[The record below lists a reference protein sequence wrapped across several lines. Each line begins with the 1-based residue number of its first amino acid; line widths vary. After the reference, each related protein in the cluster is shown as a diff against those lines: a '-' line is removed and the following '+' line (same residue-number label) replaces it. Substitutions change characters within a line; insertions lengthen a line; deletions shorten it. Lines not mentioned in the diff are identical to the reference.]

1 MEDKKRK
8 QPQRPYRNDGYSF
21 GDEDTNEKTRLL
33 GAENVAQLLMI
44 DAYAHPHTWPL
55 KSRATVR
62 ARKLAYRARD
72 LSRQPFSAT
81 VAVVRNKLLGL
92 FRDRETAKA
101 ERAIYINNWL
111 GAVDPNLPLP
121 LRQTRVAGDAA
132 LIAHSPKFYPGKIT
146 FIRAGKTGP
155 VFPSDAANVWRRKT
169 RQFELHTTMGD
180 HRSMLG
186 AHAPALA
193 ECISALL
200 APPKSEAVRQAVRM
214 ELQASLP

>member
-1 MEDKKRK
+1 
-8 QPQRPYRNDGYSF
+8 
-21 GDEDTNEKTRLL
+21 
-33 GAENVAQLLMI
+33 MI

-72 LSRQPFSAT
+72 LSKQPLSAT
-81 VAVVRNKLLGL
+81 VAVVRKKLLGL

-101 ERAIYINNWL
+101 ERAVYVNNWL
-111 GAVDPNLPLP
+111 GAVNPDLPLP
-121 LRQTRVAGDAA
+121 LRQTRIAGDAA
-132 LIAHSPKFYPGKIT
+132 LIAHTPKYYPGKIT

-169 RQFELHTTMGD
+169 RYFELHTTVGD

-186 AHAPALA
+186 THAPALA
-193 ECISALL
+193 ERISTLI
-200 APPKSEAVRQAVRM
+200 APWKEETAHPPVGMA
-214 ELQASLP
+214 LQASLP